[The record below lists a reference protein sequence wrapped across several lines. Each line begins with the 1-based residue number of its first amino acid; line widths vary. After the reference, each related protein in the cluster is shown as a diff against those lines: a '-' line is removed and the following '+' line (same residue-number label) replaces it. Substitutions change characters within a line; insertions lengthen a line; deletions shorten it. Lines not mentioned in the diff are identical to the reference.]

1 MAALHEH
8 HHKKTADVEAR
19 LAKIEGHV
27 RAVHRMVAEGKP
39 CPDILVQLAAV
50 RGALDRVGRIV
61 LEDHMESCLL
71 DVADGDQPTNGWA
84 AMKQALD
91 RYFG

>member
-1 MAALHEH
+1 MDQDH
-8 HHKKTADVEAR
+8 HHRKTSEVQAR

-27 RAVHRMVAEGKP
+27 KAVRRMVDDGKA
-39 CPDILVQLAAV
+39 CPDILIQLAAI
-50 RGALDRVGRIV
+50 RGALDRVGRMV

-71 DVADGDQPTNGWA
+71 DVAEGDHPASGWGE
-84 AMKQALD
+84 MKKALD